1 MSKKLA
7 ICVPHYKR
15 EEHLKKFAEEEGLTT
30 ISPRLP
36 DQATTPNEGTTMD

>member
-15 EEHLKKFAEEEGLTT
+15 IEHLTKL
-30 ISPRLP
+30 IPY
-36 DQATTPNEGTTMD
+36 MDDFFMDTDIEYKIFVANQV